1 MSGSTLSPW
10 DFSGLGMGFG
20 LYRPRRPSYTYATQ
34 QRRQR
39 SESYRYATHREA
51 ESVDAAPQEDYIDN
65 VLSKMHSDGHG
76 KAAAREPHHE
86 NCLEMNHL
94 SDKHLPRG
102 GESSGHDALCESQN
116 HINQKF
122 AAQQGQRSSVGHPD
136 SLETNEMA
144 VTEFRVAVPGS
155 EQGSSVPSV
164 AVCGFKKNLIVLCI
178 SFILIFSSFRGVQNL
193 QSSLNAQDQLGIIS
207 MSCLHG
213 TMVLTCLLAPF
224 WTNIFTAKWTLV
236 LGSLC
241 FLLWFGANFY
251 PAFYTLLP
259 ASMVAGFGH
268 GLLWTAETSYLIKL
282 AFDSARLTKDHL
294 DQEMFRFHA
303 VFLACFQTTHI
314 WGNLISSF
322 LLGQRSQAIQEKLL
336 LSFQLLTPTSQRI
349 LFQHQYHS
357 VGCFINVALNITFQ
371 YFLGRQYDRADLWP
385 VLWKLMCAYL
395 LLAFLGFCLVL
406 LLLDHI
412 GARADPDSSGLQMM
426 KQHVL
431 QLVQH
436 RTYRLLIPLLI
447 FSGLQQGFM
456 YTDYNLYYVTCSLGV
471 DYIGYCMI
479 TLGASN
485 VVGAMVVALVSHRLP
500 REVVLGF
507 GVIMHIALMIGFLIW
522 IPDKRPMLFFVLAA
536 AWGVCDSV
544 WQTQCNTLLCLTCT
558 EAPEVAFAN
567 SRMLQSLGLTLA
579 FSMGTYMCVAGKLY
593 LLMTVLVLS
602 IMFYVLA
609 EYRLRHNDDD
619 VFEDP

>member
-1 MSGSTLSPW
+1 MLFGVVRKYYRLLICRLTASYILLQAFVGIILCFASPMISCSFGYPCHGSRRMGIEVCLPNVADTTQCLVWITEKMSGSTLSPW

-322 LLGQRSQAIQEKLL
+322 LLGQRSQAIQEKTAFE
-336 LSFQLLTPTSQRI
+336 LSVVDP
-349 LFQHQYHS
+349 
-357 VGCFINVALNITFQ
+357 NITEDTFPAPVSQCGVLYQCRSQ
-371 YFLGRQYDRADLWP
+371 YNIPVFLGRQYG
-385 VLWKLMCAYL
+385 K
-395 LLAFLGFCLVL
+395 VL
-406 LLLDHI
+406 L
-412 GARADPDSSGLQMM
+412 
-426 KQHVL
+426 
-431 QLVQH
+431 
-436 RTYRLLIPLLI
+436 
-447 FSGLQQGFM
+447 
-456 YTDYNLYYVTCSLGV
+456 
-471 DYIGYCMI
+471 
-479 TLGASN
+479 
-485 VVGAMVVALVSHRLP
+485 
-500 REVVLGF
+500 
-507 GVIMHIALMIGFLIW
+507 
-522 IPDKRPMLFFVLAA
+522 
-536 AWGVCDSV
+536 
-544 WQTQCNTLLCLTCT
+544 
-558 EAPEVAFAN
+558 
-567 SRMLQSLGLTLA
+567 
-579 FSMGTYMCVAGKLY
+579 
-593 LLMTVLVLS
+593 
-602 IMFYVLA
+602 
-609 EYRLRHNDDD
+609 
-619 VFEDP
+619 